1 GVLMLL
7 YGGAL
12 LIGTLSGGRD
22 PLQPLQIFAGNAAS
36 TKTGAPLAA
45 APAHA
50 TPYLKVAT
58 RAELDQRLQA
68 ADKPVMLDFYADWCV
83 SCKEMER
90 FTMSDPAIRTRLD
103 SFLLLQVDV
112 TNNTA
117 EDAALLKR
125 FGLYGPPGMIFFSAG
140 GRELAS
146 PRVIGFQSVEVFAK
160 ELDRVLTNPLK
171 TPVTGISL

>member
-1 GVLMLL
+1 
-7 YGGAL
+7 
-12 LIGTLSGGRD
+12 
-22 PLQPLQIFAGNAAS
+22 
-36 TKTGAPLAA
+36 
-45 APAHA
+45 
-50 TPYLKVAT
+50 
-58 RAELDQRLQA
+58 
-68 ADKPVMLDFYADWCV
+68 
-83 SCKEMER
+83 
-90 FTMSDPAIRTRLD
+90 MSDPAIRTRLD